1 MLKFD
6 RVLLGKTT
14 RTKTGSG
21 FLRVPASLTRTGVFL
36 YLAGELGIDGDPERV
51 VSVLRTKESV
61 TDPAS
66 MASLRGAPVTL
77 EHPTDLT
84 PKTYRQHVVGA
95 VAGEPEF
102 RDPVVFSDLLIGDD
116 TAIQEI
122 EDGEREEISVGYDFK
137 VETSIPGDNAEFRTV
152 GPIDYEHV
160 AVVASGRA
168 GPGIRVFDALPQP
181 HTLRQHEMDEK
192 MAKRISD
199 MIEDAFKKHMDMPGM
214 KKRDG
219 EPVVDAG
226 AFARSVADAISPL
239 MSEVKSIA
247 ANQQKADDEKKAAT
261 ATAAAEK
268 AASELTDAATTAER
282 GRAQVFTDASPFLSA
297 EDKVRLVAS
306 PAKAIL
312 VAALK
317 DKFPDAAAQDEAV
330 LSGMLKGLAMAA
342 KASGGT
348 IGIDQSGPAV
358 GPASTGAAS
367 GFGPGAGGDIYG
379 RDANSPVA
387 QARARF
393 VKFQQDAHKHGHGW
407 DGAVKE

>member
-14 RTKTGSG
+14 RTKTSSG

-51 VSVLRTKESV
+51 VSVLRTKESI
-61 TDPAS
+61 THPDA

-77 EHPTDLT
+77 EHPSNLS
-84 PKTYRQHVVGA
+84 PKTFRRHAVGA

-102 RDPVVFSDLLIGDD
+102 REPVVFSDLLICDE
-116 TAIQEI
+116 TAIKEI

-137 VETSIPGDNAEFRTV
+137 VEPAIPGDNAEYRTT

-168 GPGIRVFDALPQP
+168 GPGIRVFDAHPQP

-219 EPVVDAG
+219 EPVVDTG
-226 AFARSVADAISPL
+226 AFARSVADALSPL
-239 MSEVKSIA
+239 MTEVKSIA
-247 ANQQKADDEKKAAT
+247 SNQQKAEDERKAAEATAEAEKAAT
-261 ATAAAEK
+261 A
-268 AASELTDAATTAER
+268 LTDAAVTAER
-282 GRAQVFTDASPFLSA
+282 GRAQVFTDASPFLTA
-297 EDKVRLVAS
+297 EDKARLVAS
-306 PAKAIL
+306 PAKEIL
-312 VAALK
+312 IAALK
-317 DKFPDAAAQDEAV
+317 DKFPDAAGQDEAV
-330 LSGMLKGLAMAA
+330 LRGMLKGLALAA
-342 KASGGT
+342 PGV
-348 IGIDQSGPAV
+348 DQSTPSGPA
-358 GPASTGAAS
+358 TGAAS
-367 GFGPGAGGDIYG
+367 FGAAGAAPPGGGGDIFG
-379 RDANSPVA
+379 RDANSPLA
-387 QARARF
+387 QAKARF
-393 VKFQQDAHKHGHGW
+393 VKFQQDAHQHGHGW
-407 DGAVKE
+407 AGGEDKE